1 MQEMIAYE
9 ARKLNRDPKL
19 GGIINNCFNNFT
31 HYIHEPEINWTRIH
45 TIYMLELITTDL
57 YLALEKALEAIYT

>member
-19 GGIINNCFNNFT
+19 GNLINDCFVLT
-31 HYIHEPEINWTRIH
+31 DYDEIYVYMWQRIY
-45 TIYMLELITTDL
+45 TIYMMEQITTDL
-57 YLALEKALEAIYT
+57 YLALEIALDAFYN

>member
-19 GGIINNCFNNFT
+19 GNLLNDCFMITDYDDLNV
-31 HYIHEPEINWTRIH
+31 YMWQRIY

-57 YLALEKALEAIYT
+57 YLALEKALEAFYN